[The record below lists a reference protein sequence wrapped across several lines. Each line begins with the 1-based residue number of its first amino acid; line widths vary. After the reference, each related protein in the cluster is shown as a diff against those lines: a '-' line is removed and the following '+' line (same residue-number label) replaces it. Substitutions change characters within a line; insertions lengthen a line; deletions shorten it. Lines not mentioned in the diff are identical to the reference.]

1 MAEEPFALST
11 IPPPPLVEG
20 DYDAICATVR
30 QSARGRWFLDEYARR
45 NRNADTGVVLAAIER
60 LETVVQG
67 SRDRE
72 AYQSMRGD
80 LLEMARTIAVTRA
93 EVAESKAEPRADEK
107 PAERRPPAGADV
119 FAMAERIQDVAWTM
133 RERGL
138 DPRTCEQ
145 IETLATT
152 ILSASALRDPN
163 DHRTRKL
170 GEVLQYLERRIDQML
185 EACAHEAPSFE
196 QPSFAAASYEPATV
210 ESAAPE
216 AEPAHAGN
224 GYGNG
229 HDRGHGNGH
238 HATGVDGLVDAPP
251 VVEAIAEPA
260 AALDADDS
268 THAAEASPEPL
279 PEAER
284 AAEPPAAVAP
294 VTGEAEPE
302 QAEREQPA
310 VAPAVLEPPS
320 AAAPEALVAAKPE
333 IAEPVTVE
341 AEMNVAA
348 PESPALHVAPAE
360 PASAALQS
368 EAIARLPD
376 PEPSVAAIALPAAE
390 LLPPAS
396 LDLPTAPPEL
406 GAEPVVA
413 RADTVEP
420 AAVVARA
427 PIRPQLRPAA
437 SDLLAA
443 LMAMSDEERIALFT

>member
-11 IPPPPLVEG
+11 IPPPPPVEG

-72 AYQSMRGD
+72 AYHSMRGD

-93 EVAESKAEPRADEK
+93 EVAESKAEPRTEDQ
-107 PAERRPPAGADV
+107 PAERQPPAGGDV

-185 EACAHEAPSFE
+185 EACAHEAPSYE
-196 QPSFAAASYEPATV
+196 QPSCATSSYEPATTTD
-210 ESAAPE
+210 ERAAPE
-216 AEPAHAGN
+216 AEPARAGN

-229 HDRGHGNGH
+229 HDHGRGNGH
-238 HATGVDGLVDAPP
+238 DAAGVDALVDEPP

-260 AALDADDS
+260 ALETDAAA
-268 THAAEASPEPL
+268 HAAEASPAPL

-284 AAEPPAAVAP
+284 AEPPAYEAPAESTVAP
-294 VTGEAEPE
+294 V
-302 QAEREQPA
+302 
-310 VAPAVLEPPS
+310 VLEPS
-320 AAAPEALVAAKPE
+320 AAAPEPLVAAQPE
-333 IAEPVTVE
+333 ITEPVTVE
-341 AEMNVAA
+341 AGMNVEAPAA
-348 PESPALHVAPAE
+348 EPPALHVAPAE
-360 PASAALQS
+360 LASAPLQS
-368 EAIARLPD
+368 KTVAALPE

-396 LDLPTAPPEL
+396 LDLPAAPPEPAT
-406 GAEPVVA
+406 AEPVVA
-413 RADTVEP
+413 RADTVAP